1 MKYLILLI
9 FSLYCCSSNEK
20 QTENETRVNPKANR
34 YLLQGSDLLKQHNFT
49 QALAFA
55 DSADKYATQKADVH
69 FFKGRV
75 YSELGRFAE
84 AEQAYKNTLEDM
96 PGYKGVWNNLG
107 NNAYRQQNFILAIDF
122 YKKEITLGRA
132 AIPLRALGRAFV
144 ELGQTE
150 SAGKIGRAHV

>member
-9 FSLYCCSSNEK
+9 FTLYCCSSNEK
-20 QTENETRVNPKANR
+20 QTVNEAQVNPKANR
-34 YLLQGSDLLKQHNFT
+34 FLLRGSDLLKQHNFT

-55 DSADKYATQKADVH
+55 DSADKYTTQKAGVH

-84 AEQAYKNTLEDM
+84 AEQAYNNALRAT

-107 NNAYRQQNFILAIDF
+107 SLA
-122 YKKEITLGRA
+122 
-132 AIPLRALGRAFV
+132 
-144 ELGQTE
+144 
-150 SAGKIGRAHV
+150 